1 MRRVSL
7 VFVLLLGLV
16 LSAGPAFASDELA
29 KYLEGQAAAH
39 FSGEQTVECNTPDG
53 TISEVTFVRQA
64 AGIRVVEDAAGAVGV
79 TRVSHGRNWTLGD
92 QYRVEFV
99 GIDRFQSRSVRV
111 VEVIEGGIARV
122 VLFFDRAS
130 GALYASDVHNGDGSV
145 YCSSRFQNFDA
156 ARPTMSPNL
165 LMGLAAKPGRELEGE
180 VESFEFPEELAGFRL
195 NEVYRGPTADVSNGY
210 YGDGI
215 FSFTI
220 FVSDRAIKVPELA
233 DAPVVEIRGGYYQR
247 RFFPG
252 SVIFSWETKSG
263 GFVLVGDLPLDLQE
277 EVLAELPAPG
287 RPSFFVRFWRELF
300 G

>member
-1 MRRVSL
+1 MRRASI
-7 VFVLLLGLV
+7 VFVLVLGFV

-29 KYLEGQAAAH
+29 QYLEGQAAAH
-39 FSGEQTVECNTPDG
+39 FSGEQTVVCNTPDG

-64 AGIRVVEDAAGAVGV
+64 AGVRVVEDAAGAVGV
-79 TRVSHGRNWTLGD
+79 TRVSHGRNWALGD

-99 GIDRFQSRSVRV
+99 RIDSFESRSVRV
-111 VEVIEGGIARV
+111 VEVMEGDLTRV

-130 GALYASDVHNGDGSV
+130 GALFASDVHNGDGSL

-156 ARPTMSPNL
+156 APPAMSPDL
-165 LMGLAAKPGRELEGE
+165 VMGRAAKPGREFTGE
-180 VESFEFPEELAGFRL
+180 VEAFEFPETLAGFTL
-195 NEVYRGPTADVSNGY
+195 NEVYLGPTADVSNGY

-220 FVSDRAIKVPELA
+220 FVSERAIRVPELA
-233 DAPVVEIRGGYYQR
+233 DAPVVEIRGGHYQR
-247 RFFPG
+247 QFYPG
-252 SVIFSWETKSG
+252 SVILSWEAKSG

-277 EVLAELPAPG
+277 DVLAELPKPG
-287 RPSFFVRFWRELF
+287 KPSFFVRFWRELF